1 MSSPKKPFSPES
13 LARALILLAAGLSML
28 LSVAIWFVF
37 DDKLAAIFVGV
48 WVPSILSLGAIILPR
63 GRS

>member
-1 MSSPKKPFSPES
+1 MSSPGKPSNFASM
-13 LARALILLAAGLSML
+13 ARMLILLAAGLSML
-28 LSVAIWFVF
+28 LSVAIWFLL

-63 GRS
+63 GKA